1 MNNYKVILVEDEYPA
16 RTVFR
21 HMIEQRSD
29 LFTFS
34 GEAEDGQEGLELFL
48 QNKPQ
53 LIVTDITMP
62 GMNGLDMLREIE
74 SSGLPRPQIVILTC
88 HQDFHYAQQAIHLKA
103 DSYLIKDDCLS
114 DPELLTRTLEEL
126 TRKAVSLEETREKQ
140 MLLEQRVR
148 SSEIEIEQ
156 GLFLEML
163 RNPANESSWLQS
175 LEQAGIP
182 VGRGRFRALVLEL
195 DRSSLRFSM
204 DQLEELKLWQFAGV
218 NVLKELL
225 DNQGVGKVVT
235 LDQGRFF
242 AIYTD
247 ERRLE
252 ASGLM
257 EQILES
263 FASNLKIG
271 AIALEYVFEAGTGS
285 DAGTLKKLASAAYPF
300 FYQAN
305 QTLTGEEWQQSL
317 KFQRIPEPNSRF
329 WIKVLKTALLE
340 SHLSLSA
347 LDQQRSAFYH
357 QAAEQQWEPEQIKSL
372 YLRVFLELS
381 QFIVDAEGA
390 ADLEASCRKK
400 LEECQTFHSVH
411 DAICSSFR
419 KLQQL
424 QGEGTKLDASMS
436 RIIRRMHEDLAYP
449 YKLEELADS
458 INYSVPYFSSM
469 FKKTV
474 GESFIQY
481 LTRLRIERAK
491 LLLLTSD
498 QKTFEIAEAIGFENY
513 RSFNRIFKKETGFSP
528 SDFRRI
534 GASAEASV

>member
-1 MNNYKVILVEDEYPA
+1 
-16 RTVFR
+16 
-21 HMIEQRSD
+21 
-29 LFTFS
+29 
-34 GEAEDGQEGLELFL
+34 
-48 QNKPQ
+48 
-53 LIVTDITMP
+53 
-62 GMNGLDMLREIE
+62 MLREIE

-257 EQILES
+257 EQILR
-263 FASNLKIG
+263 
-271 AIALEYVFEAGTGS
+271 ALP
-285 DAGTLKKLASAAYPF
+285 L
-300 FYQAN
+300 
-305 QTLTGEEWQQSL
+305 
-317 KFQRIPEPNSRF
+317 I
-329 WIKVLKTALLE
+329 
-340 SHLSLSA
+340 
-347 LDQQRSAFYH
+347 
-357 QAAEQQWEPEQIKSL
+357 
-372 YLRVFLELS
+372 
-381 QFIVDAEGA
+381 
-390 ADLEASCRKK
+390 
-400 LEECQTFHSVH
+400 
-411 DAICSSFR
+411 
-419 KLQQL
+419 
-424 QGEGTKLDASMS
+424 
-436 RIIRRMHEDLAYP
+436 
-449 YKLEELADS
+449 
-458 INYSVPYFSSM
+458 
-469 FKKTV
+469 
-474 GESFIQY
+474 
-481 LTRLRIERAK
+481 
-491 LLLLTSD
+491 
-498 QKTFEIAEAIGFENY
+498 
-513 RSFNRIFKKETGFSP
+513 
-528 SDFRRI
+528 
-534 GASAEASV
+534 